1 MSRFSPYSEVMM
13 GPRKLLACLCA
24 VALVLGGAC
33 SSTVFGGD
41 REAQAP
47 AAETVD
53 LVQSTA
59 RPKRSDT
66 AKMLRDVLPSV
77 VNVRV
82 RSLSVGQFGAQ
93 QARGEGSGVIIDRSG
108 IILTNAHVIRDAI
121 EVEVVFTDDHKP
133 MTGRVLGQV
142 PERDLA
148 VLQVDA
154 DDLDPIAIGHSKP
167 PWLNLGDSVVAVG
180 FPLGLGGVTVTKGIV
195 SGLERTI
202 TVGQELTGVTHLE
215 GLLQTDAAINPGNSG
230 GALVDMAGR
239 LVGINSA
246 GAAAS
251 AAENIGFAIAIDN
264 ALPVIEEILSQP
276 RRARAWLG
284 VQVVGVDRVVASQI
298 GVPPDTLGAAVV
310 GVIPGSPAEQAG
322 IEPGDVIVGVG
333 GASIEAPSGLTE
345 SLTERDPGDEVTL
358 DLVDPGGRRSVTVR
372 LAPRPPAFSG

>member
-1 MSRFSPYSEVMM
+1 MF
-13 GPRKLLACLCA
+13 
-24 VALVLGGAC
+24 GGAC
-33 SSTVFGGD
+33 SPTVLGGD
-41 REAQAP
+41 TEAQAP
-47 AAETVD
+47 AQSVE
-53 LVQSTA
+53 LVQSSA
-59 RPKRSDT
+59 RPGRSDT
-66 AKMLRDVLPSV
+66 AKMLRGVLPSV

-93 QARGEGSGVIIDRSG
+93 QARGQGSGVVIDRSG

-121 EVEVVFTDDHKP
+121 EVEVVFTDDREP

-154 DDLDPIAIGHSKP
+154 GDLDPIPIGHSEP
-167 PWLNLGDSVVAVG
+167 PWLNLGDPVVAVG

-195 SGLERTI
+195 SGQERTI

-230 GALVDMAGR
+230 GALVDMDGR

-246 GAAAS
+246 GAAAG

-298 GVPPDTLGAAVV
+298 GVPPDTVGAAVV
-310 GVIPGSPAEQAG
+310 GVIPGSPAERAG
-322 IEPGDVIVGVG
+322 IEPGDVIVGIG
-333 GASIEAPSGLTE
+333 GTSIEAPSGLTE
-345 SLTERDPGDEVTL
+345 SLTEQDPGDEVTL
-358 DLVDPGGRRSVTVR
+358 DLVDPDGRRSVTVR

>member
-1 MSRFSPYSEVMM
+1 VFRRSAYSELMTA
-13 GPRKLLACLCA
+13 PRRSLACLCA
-24 VALVLGGAC
+24 AALMFGGAC
-33 SSTVFGGD
+33 SPTVLGGD
-41 REAQAP
+41 TEAQAP
-47 AAETVD
+47 AQSVE
-53 LVQSTA
+53 LVQSSA
-59 RPKRSDT
+59 RPGRSDT
-66 AKMLRDVLPSV
+66 AKMLRGVLPSV

-93 QARGEGSGVIIDRSG
+93 QARGQGSGVVIDRSG

-121 EVEVVFTDDHKP
+121 EVEVVFTDDREP

-154 DDLDPIAIGHSKP
+154 GDLDPIPIGHSEP
-167 PWLNLGDSVVAVG
+167 PWLNLGDPVVAVG

-195 SGLERTI
+195 SGQERTI

-230 GALVDMAGR
+230 GALVDMDGR

-246 GAAAS
+246 GAAAG

-298 GVPPDTLGAAVV
+298 GVPPDTVGAAVV
-310 GVIPGSPAEQAG
+310 GVIPGSPAERAG
-322 IEPGDVIVGVG
+322 IEPGDVIVGIG
-333 GASIEAPSGLTE
+333 GTSIEAPSGLTE
-345 SLTERDPGDEVTL
+345 SLTEQDPGDEVTL
-358 DLVDPGGRRSVTVR
+358 DLVDPDGRRSVTVR